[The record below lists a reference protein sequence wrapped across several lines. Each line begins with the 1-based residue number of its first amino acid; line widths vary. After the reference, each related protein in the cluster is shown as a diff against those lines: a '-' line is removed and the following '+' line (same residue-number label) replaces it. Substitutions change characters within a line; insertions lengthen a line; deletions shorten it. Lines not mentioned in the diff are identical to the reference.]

1 LTLRQRSRSKGTH
14 ASQCELESLVGLDFA
29 MALPPPTARERQTIT
44 LYTALMEEVKI
55 RIATTNTLVSGKT
68 GLLGPLAQESCYLQF
83 RFMCEL
89 IALGCLV
96 AHGDIDATRANKFR
110 KEYSADKILHHLE
123 DLHPDYFPFPSTIT
137 AKPSGVSEI
146 FLHKEGNFLKKNE
159 LIDLYGKCGDH
170 LHLGN
175 LKKLELLRL
184 ADAFRSRFWVRDHHC
199 RRRHWRGKIGDSVR
213 AAICFRLSAPFLP
226 LSCSTYSRL
235 IV

>member
-1 LTLRQRSRSKGTH
+1 
-14 ASQCELESLVGLDFA
+14 
-29 MALPPPTARERQTIT
+29 
-44 LYTALMEEVKI
+44 VKI

-68 GLLGPLAQESCYLQF
+68 GLLGPLAQEPCYLQF

-123 DLHPDYFPFPSTIT
+123 ALHPDYFPFPSTIT

-159 LIDLYGKCGDH
+159 LIVYGKCGDH

-175 LKKLELLRL
+175 LKKLLSSRTPIQVNFHEMVAIAQKFENLL
-184 ADAFRSRFWVRDHHC
+184 
-199 RRRHWRGKIGDSVR
+199 SVHTIAR
-213 AAICFRLSAPFLP
+213 VSGNPLLCILRTIEAGGRVQVSILGPGPPLP
-226 LSCSTYSRL
+226 P
-235 IV
+235 